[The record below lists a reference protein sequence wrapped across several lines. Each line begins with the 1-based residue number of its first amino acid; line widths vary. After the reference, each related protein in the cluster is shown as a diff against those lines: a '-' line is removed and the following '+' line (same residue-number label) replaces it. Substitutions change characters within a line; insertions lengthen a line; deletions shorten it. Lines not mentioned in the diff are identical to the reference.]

1 MVREMLDVLLL
12 STSQL
17 LPSEDFTIKAASLEK
32 ACCRPGLGRLE
43 VPDKHAADSAR
54 VPSTLVSRMLHPSSV
69 RAHSRIVF
77 ILSELTCFLYIVLEK
92 RLAHKNL

>member
-17 LPSEDFTIKAASLEK
+17 LPSEDFTIKAAALDK

-43 VPDKHAADSAR
+43 VPDKHAADSVR
-54 VPSTLVSRMLHPSSV
+54 VPSTRMLQPNSV

-77 ILSELTCFLYIVLEK
+77 TLSELTCFLYIVLEK